1 LILSSNVKSADAN
14 TVGLNFELD
23 AILAV
28 VIGGTLMTG
37 GRFSLM
43 ASIVGALVIQAT
55 TTTMYALGV
64 PAMAATAVKAMVVLI
79 VILLY
84 SEQVKSVLTT
94 FFERKGAK
102 A

>member
-1 LILSSNVKSADAN
+1 M
-14 TVGLNFELD
+14 ELD

-28 VIGGTLMTG
+28 VIGGTLMSG

-43 ASIVGALVIQAT
+43 ASVSGALVIQSVS
-55 TTTMYALGV
+55 TTMYAVGV
-64 PAMAATAVKAMVVLI
+64 PAMAAQAVKALVVLV

-84 SEQVKSVLTT
+84 SHQFRTGVGKLFV
-94 FFERKGAK
+94 RKGAK